1 MKPKFNLNITI
12 MKTLQKTTVLFL
24 LALLMTSFS
33 TSQVVVAE
41 KLNAPETNIQ
51 NISNRTQYG
60 LVENGSFQTTSMFG
74 TLVPG
79 LTKGL
84 VIYFYLAIGNKL
96 KVDGFGFLDHGNQ
109 LE

>member
-12 MKTLQKTTVLFL
+12 MKNLQKTTVLFL

-51 NISNRTQYG
+51 NISKQYP
-60 LVENGSFQTTSMFG
+60 ENIQKYSTACAPSTTPSG
-74 TLVPG
+74 RPLPG
-79 LTKGL
+79 QI
-84 VIYFYLAIGNKL
+84 V
-96 KVDGFGFLDHGNQ
+96 
-109 LE
+109 